1 MSGRAA
7 WLAWCRR
14 PICGLLWR
22 PAGAVGGARSAI
34 DEAANRRLLRRPY
47 PTPFH
52 DKPYLLH
59 LGLQV
64 RRGGAGRGAI
74 HTVAWQRA
82 GDRAEG
88 SRAWRSSWPQVMC
101 ATVPLLA
108 AEPPTRARTAPLP
121 PQAYDRGFLR
131 RYCAMAPTP
140 LQVCECVAGLGKVG
154 GRLRGR
160 LRQPP
165 AAVAPRRAVLL
176 SPHPPV
182 FKPCAPPPQMM
193 EDLEQLKV
201 LENGYRMKV
210 GGLAL
215 GPQGWGAV
223 SALMMACWEDGCR
236 ENLGRLRL
244 GGGG

>member
-1 MSGRAA
+1 M
-7 WLAWCRR
+7 
-14 PICGLLWR
+14 
-22 PAGAVGGARSAI
+22 
-34 DEAANRRLLRRPY
+34 
-47 PTPFH
+47 
-52 DKPYLLH
+52 
-59 LGLQV
+59 
-64 RRGGAGRGAI
+64 I

-88 SRAWRSSWPQVMC
+88 SRAWRNSWRQVMR

-108 AEPPTRARTAPLP
+108 AEPPARARTTPLP

-140 LQVCECVAGLGKVG
+140 LQVCQRVAGLGKVG

-165 AAVAPRRAVLL
+165 VAVAPRRVALL

-182 FKPCAPPPQMM
+182 FEPCAPPPQMM

-215 GPQGWGAV
+215 GPQGWGAASV
-223 SALMMACWEDGCR
+223 SMMARWEDGHCMKVR
-236 ENLGRLRL
+236 GDES
-244 GGGG
+244 GGGRCVCHVCRDSVVVSIPACCMAWGRSACAAAQHRPPVWVARQVRCLDGFLAAAPPFCD